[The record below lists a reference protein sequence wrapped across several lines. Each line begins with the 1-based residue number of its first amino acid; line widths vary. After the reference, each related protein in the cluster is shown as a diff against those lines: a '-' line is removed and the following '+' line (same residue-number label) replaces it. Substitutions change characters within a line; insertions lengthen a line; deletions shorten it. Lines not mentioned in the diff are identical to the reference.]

1 MFDKKDIILQRQ
13 ANRDMTATEAILN
26 YAVAQGGTFH
36 RKDLLREV
44 ARQQTGIKD
53 SAITLHIQ

>member
-1 MFDKKDIILQRQ
+1 
-13 ANRDMTATEAILN
+13 MTATEAILN

-44 ARQQTGIKD
+44 ARLQTGIKD
-53 SAITLHIQ
+53 SAITLHIQRMG